1 MKNMFITDNRITNDF
16 VETFTKTTYRIIGK
30 NKHSAI
36 KPCHWLEQKLMTG
49 RDNRNCYKGI
59 FGIQSHR
66 CLQNTPSLPFCN
78 HQCVFCWRDIEKG
91 ALGSEFIV
99 EPDDPKE
106 LVESMI
112 RHHRDIIENHLPLRR
127 YLDNYEILK
136 DILNYMLKNQE
147 EQTITSLSN
156 TINVSKNKIER
167 ALTLLKNQKFVDPL
181 DASLKKYKLDNDI
194 KCCINSKEEI
204 QELIIRELTTPDEI
218 MQAHSEAMNP
228 NHAAISLDGEP
239 LLYPKISGL
248 VEEFRKRRMTTFI
261 VTNST
266 LPEKVK
272 SLEAFPSQM
281 YFTLPAP
288 NENLYKKIC
297 RPMIK
302 DGWNRIIESLD
313 MIESLSCRT
322 LIRLTAVKDLNLNFD
337 IKLIGD
343 YIKLIEKANPNFFEI
358 KGFTLQAKALLIKDR
373 LKSEKKINQ
382 YFPEYDYL
390 EKIALKFEE
399 LGNFPL
405 IYKNKPSR
413 DFLFSVNWEKE
424 KDPKLKQ
431 P

>member
-1 MKNMFITDNRITNDF
+1 MFIVDNKITNDF
-16 VETFTKTTYRIIGK
+16 VETYTKSTYRIVGK

-36 KPCHWLEQKLMTG
+36 KPCHWLEQKLLTG
-49 RDNRNCYKGI
+49 RENRNCYKGV

-112 RHHRDIIENHLPLRR
+112 HHHRDIIENHLPLRR

-136 DILNYMLKNQE
+136 EILNYMLKNQE
-147 EQTITSLSN
+147 EQTISSLSN
-156 TINVSKNKIER
+156 IINVSKNKIER
-167 ALTLLKNQKFVDPL
+167 ALTLLKNQKFINPL
-181 DASLKKYKLDNDI
+181 DSTLKKYKLDTDI
-194 KCCINSKEEI
+194 KSCIHSKEEI
-204 QELIIRELTTPDEI
+204 EELITRELTTPDEI

-239 LLYPKISGL
+239 LLYPEMSGL
-248 VEEFRKRRMTTFI
+248 LKEFRKRKITSFI

-272 SLEAFPSQM
+272 SLDAFPSQM

-288 NENLYKKIC
+288 NEKIYKKVC

-302 DGWNRIIESLD
+302 DGWNRILESFSIIESLP
-313 MIESLSCRT
+313 CRT
-322 LIRLTAVKDLNLNFD
+322 LVRLTAVKELNLYLDDN
-337 IKLIGD
+337 LIRD
-343 YIKLIEKANPNFFEI
+343 YIKLIEKANPHFFEI
-358 KGFTLQAKALLIKDR
+358 KGFTLQAKALLIKER
-373 LKSEKKINQ
+373 LKSEKEVNH
-382 YFPEYDYL
+382 YFPEYEYL
-390 EKIALKFEE
+390 NEIALKFEE
-399 LGNFPL
+399 LGNFQL
-405 IYKNKPSR
+405 IYKNEPSR
-413 DFLFSVNWEKE
+413 DFLFTVNWDKD